1 MPDPALCTEEEITQ
15 LIHTFYARVQQ
26 DAMLSPIFD
35 AHVDDWP
42 SHLVKMVDFWS
53 SILLGTNRFNGTPM
67 PKHIAL
73 PDLNAQL
80 FQQWLKLFHQTAAEQ
95 SNQAMA
101 EQACVMA
108 DRIARS
114 LWMGYQ
120 ISHQP
125 DVMPEGLAHG

>member
-1 MPDPALCTEEEITQ
+1 MPDSALCTEEEITQ
-15 LIHTFYARVQQ
+15 LVYAFYTRIQQ
-26 DAMLSPIFD
+26 DKMLGPIFD
-35 AHVDDWP
+35 LHITDWDH
-42 SHLVKMVDFWS
+42 HLVKMVDFWS
-53 SILLGTNRFNGTPM
+53 SILRGTGRFRGTPM

-73 PDLNAQL
+73 PSLNAEL

-95 SNQAMA
+95 PNQAMA

-120 ISHQP
+120 INHHP
-125 DVMPEGLAHG
+125 DVMPMGLAHG